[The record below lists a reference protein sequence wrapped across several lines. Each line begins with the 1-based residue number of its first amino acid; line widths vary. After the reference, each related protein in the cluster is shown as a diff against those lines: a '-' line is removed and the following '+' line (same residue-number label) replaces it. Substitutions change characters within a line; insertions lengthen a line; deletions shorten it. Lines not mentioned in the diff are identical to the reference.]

1 MTAAALGIAVVLLV
15 ANGFFTATE
24 FALVAASRSRLEVL
38 AEGGNRRARLAVRAM
53 GDLGMQLAGAQMG
66 LTMTALGLGYVVEPA
81 VARLLDGVLGG
92 YGHGVSVAVALVIVV
107 FAHVLI
113 GEMVP
118 KNAAL
123 CNPDALAMWLAP
135 VHRLFVGA
143 FRPAIRALEW
153 LVAVLVRLCGVAPV
167 DQASSAPSAAELS
180 ELLAESRSGGL
191 LSEFEH
197 TLLASALEFGE
208 RSVASIMVPR
218 ERIRALSS
226 GASVAEAEAT
236 VVASGHSRLLLGDPD
251 RPEGFVHS
259 KDLLTVPPD
268 RWGEALPARCVR
280 TAPMVRHDLPLED
293 LLRLMR
299 RHRVH
304 AALVRDGAT
313 TVGLVT
319 LEDVLESLVGDITDE
334 SDVPEPS
341 GDAP

>member
-1 MTAAALGIAVVLLV
+1 MTAVALLVAVVLL
-15 ANGFFTATE
+15 AGNAFFTAVE

-38 AEGGNRRARLAVRAM
+38 AESGNRRARVAVRAM
-53 GDLGMQLAGAQMG
+53 GDLGMQLAGAQLG

-81 VARLLDGVLGG
+81 VARLLDGLLGDF
-92 YGHGVSVAVALVIVV
+92 GHGVSVAVAIALVV

-167 DQASSAPSAAELS
+167 DRTSSARTPAELS
-180 ELLAESRSGGL
+180 ELLAESRTGGL

-197 TLLASALEFGE
+197 SLLASALELGE
-208 RSVASIMVPR
+208 RPVSSIMVPR
-218 ERIRALSS
+218 DRICSIPR
-226 GASVAEAEAT
+226 GASVAEAEGT
-236 VVASGHSRLLLGDPD
+236 VVTSGHSRLLLGDPD
-251 RPEGFVHS
+251 RPDGFVHA
-259 KDLLTVPPD
+259 KDLLTVSHE
-268 RWGEALPARCVR
+268 RWGQALPAECIRR
-280 TAPMVRHDLPLED
+280 ALMVRHDLPLED
-293 LLRLMR
+293 LLTLMR

-304 AALVRDGAT
+304 VALVREGAV

-319 LEDVLESLVGDITDE
+319 LEDVLESLVGDIRDE
-334 SDVPEPS
+334 SDVL
-341 GDAP
+341 